1 MAPMAAAV
9 GKGRSMLQV
18 LEAREDRVVDTCT
31 TCPTLCRWSC
41 PVAEAE
47 ARETTSPQRL
57 VVLAGFLKKGRVSAE
72 TAGPLPYHCT
82 HCGACTEA
90 CLHDNDVPL
99 GLSLARSRVLAAG
112 AAPQIVRE
120 VIGHFGVSG
129 NPQGASLEPALD
141 AALLE
146 VGLEKV
152 RGAKAVYFPGCATL
166 EQLPE
171 AATGFFRATT
181 LAGLSDV
188 SARASSASCCG
199 LPLFWAGELEGF
211 RGHAARFAAQF
222 SGVERLIVHDPAC
235 AHTLKVRYPD
245 VGVVFEPEVVSVP
258 EYLLDGLGARD
269 AEASTRGPEGERIA
283 FADTCHA
290 ARGLDVVDAPRR
302 LIAKRLRR
310 RVVELDED
318 RGRAVDCC
326 GAAGLLPLTA
336 PDTATAMA
344 ERRLDTFRASGA
356 AQLVMASPR
365 CVAHLLA
372 VDPSAPVVDLATLL
386 GRL

>member
-1 MAPMAAAV
+1 MAASGA
-9 GKGRSMLQV
+9 KGRGVLQV
-18 LEAREDRVVDTCT
+18 LEDREDRALDTCT
-31 TCPTLCRWSC
+31 TCPTLCRWAC

-57 VVLAGFLKKGRVSAE
+57 TVLASFLKQGRLSAE
-72 TAGPLPYHCT
+72 AASPLPYHCS

-99 GLSLARSRVLAAG
+99 ALSVARARLLAAG
-112 AAPQIVRE
+112 AAPQVVRE

-129 NPQGASLEPALD
+129 NPQGASLEPSLD

-146 VGLEKV
+146 TGAEKT
-152 RGAKAVYFPGCATL
+152 RGGDTVYLPGCATL
-166 EQLPE
+166 EQDAE
-171 AATGFFRATT
+171 AASGFLRAAT

-188 SARASSASCCG
+188 VVRPASSSCCG
-199 LPLFWAGELEGF
+199 LPLLWAGELEGF

-222 SGVERLIVHDPAC
+222 SGVKRLVVHDPAC
-235 AHTLKVRYPD
+235 AHTLKVRYAD
-245 VGVVFEPEVVSVP
+245 VGVRFEPEVVHVAD
-258 EYLLDGLGARD
+258 YLADGMAARGV
-269 AEASTRGPEGERIA
+269 EASSKGPPEERVA

-290 ARGLDVVDAPRR
+290 ARGLDLVEAPRS
-302 LIAKRLRR
+302 LIAKRLGK

-326 GAAGLLPLTA
+326 GAAGLLPETA
-336 PDTATAMA
+336 PETAAAMA
-344 ERRLDTFRASGA
+344 QARLEAFRRSGA
-356 AQLVMASPR
+356 KTWVMASPR
-365 CVAHLLA
+365 CVAHLKA
-372 VDPSAPVVDLATLL
+372 VDPTAPIIDLATLL